1 MPAKKKNKARGR
13 RRASAAAPA
22 TGHPAP
28 PAAIVN
34 LARALA
40 AVARH
45 LPNPMDESTDFFR
58 SFSAPYPA
66 GASLDSATFHQA
78 LDVGSRY
85 SIDLSSAD
93 DFFTNA
99 GDEDNW
105 GEDARGFQLLEKV
118 MRATLTDPSV
128 AFARA
133 DGVVRVR
140 MWLFGRSEDGW
151 LVGLRSTITET

>member
-1 MPAKKKNKARGR
+1 
-13 RRASAAAPA
+13 
-22 TGHPAP
+22 
-28 PAAIVN
+28 
-34 LARALA
+34 LA

-58 SFSAPYPA
+58 AFTAAYPA
-66 GASLDSATFHQA
+66 SASVDSATFHQA
-78 LDVGSRY
+78 LNVGHRY

-93 DFFTNA
+93 SFFANA
-99 GDEDNW
+99 GDPDNW
-105 GEDARGFQLLEKV
+105 GEDTARGFRLLEKV

-151 LVGLRSTITET
+151 LVGLHSTITET